1 MGDKGNKVQEE
12 KKSKLSR
19 LCGDGVIVNE
29 HLIAGIAGSYN
40 FSGIFILET
49 ISSLICV
56 TLCPIKEGNI
66 FRMAFYILTLGLII
80 RLLST
85 AL

>member
-1 MGDKGNKVQEE
+1 MQEE

-19 LCGDGVIVNE
+19 LCDDGAIVNA

-40 FSGIFILET
+40 FSGIFITEKM
-49 ISSLICV
+49 SFLICV

-66 FRMAFYILTLGLII
+66 FRMAFYVLALCLII

>member
-1 MGDKGNKVQEE
+1 MQEE

-19 LCGDGVIVNE
+19 FCGDGAIVNA
-29 HLIAGIAGSYN
+29 HLIASIAGSYN
-40 FSGIFILET
+40 FSGIFITET
-49 ISSLICV
+49 MSSLICV

-66 FRMAFYILTLGLII
+66 FRMAFYILTLCLIVK
-80 RLLST
+80 LLST